1 MVYECPYYYGVITF
15 ILSLDLLEIVH
26 SDICGSL
33 RTKTH
38 RGMEYFITF
47 TNDYSRYG
55 YIYLLIY
62 KSEAVEKFKE
72 FKLEVENQLGRSIK
86 SLNNDK
92 SGEYKVFD
100 QFCKEMGIRHIYT
113 MPYKPQQN
121 GIAER
126 RNMTLMDLMR
136 SMMAYADLQIVF

>member
-47 TNDYSRYG
+47 TNDYSRYR

>member
-47 TNDYSRYG
+47 TNDYSRYR

-86 SLNNDK
+86 SLNNDRG
-92 SGEYKVFD
+92 GEYEAFD
-100 QFCKEMGIRHIYT
+100 
-113 MPYKPQQN
+113 
-121 GIAER
+121 
-126 RNMTLMDLMR
+126 
-136 SMMAYADLQIVF
+136 